1 MCVCVCVCVC
11 VWRGGLRKTK
21 KRKEEQLDSGSWMSS
36 FFPPGLKSLN
46 WDSRF
51 IKMEQ
56 PGRTMDST
64 NAPVF
69 LLRRNDFRS
78 GDS

>member
-1 MCVCVCVCVC
+1 MC
-11 VWRGGLRKTK
+11 GGGGGGGGYVRQK
-21 KRKEEQLDSGSWMSS
+21 KEQLDSGSWMSS

-51 IKMEQ
+51 IKMEE